1 MRPFQ
6 GGQVPAGGKD
16 PAAKTFTAVEIAAG
30 LRSVSVNGAE
40 ECGRIES
47 DTGAVATLVHAARAG
62 MLDDEMAGHHIP
74 WPQLDHQMAATAT
87 TGTRRKIGMK
97 VDASRGQHSRCLAT
111 FSWRGGA
118 GGSGKRIIEKR

>member
-47 DTGAVATLVHAARAG
+47 DTGAVAALVHAASVR

-74 WPQLDHQMAATAT
+74 LPQLDHQMAATAT
-87 TGTRRKIGMK
+87 TGTGGKIGVK
-97 VDASRGQHSRCLAT
+97 VDASREIGRASCRERVSLVV
-111 FSWRGGA
+111 
-118 GGSGKRIIEKR
+118 